1 MIHNSEMVPDH
12 IGLTDFIGCSG
23 VRIGIPDHRRS
34 NCNIIM
40 GCRKYQ
46 WSLFVIDSS
55 DAQKRQFLDNG
66 VFEIKPNWASS
77 IVDPRSDA
85 RKNQELIE
93 DILYNRIQGDVSS
106 YSVAG

>member
-1 MIHNSEMVPDH
+1 LDAVESGSEYQITAGATATSSWAV
-12 IGLTDFIGCSG
+12 G
-23 VRIGIPDHRRS
+23 
-34 NCNIIM
+34 
-40 GCRKYQ
+40 KYQ

-55 DAQKRQFLDNG
+55 YAQKRQFLDNG

>member
-1 MIHNSEMVPDH
+1 
-12 IGLTDFIGCSG
+12 
-23 VRIGIPDHRRS
+23 
-34 NCNIIM
+34 
-40 GCRKYQ
+40 
-46 WSLFVIDSS
+46 
-55 DAQKRQFLDNG
+55 LDNG

-77 IVDPRSDA
+77 TVDPRSDA